1 MSIEGI
7 LKKALTIG
15 LLISLALFA
24 LSLSM
29 SVMKLSV
36 LSNYFS
42 LFATLTL
49 LVTPLCGLIAIA
61 VGLARSG
68 DYKGLLTV
76 MIVVIIISITLLI
89 ASLGSH

>member
-1 MSIEGI
+1 MSIENI

-24 LSLSM
+24 LSLTM
-29 SVMKLSV
+29 SVMELSV

-76 MIVVIIISITLLI
+76 MIVAIIISITLLI
-89 ASLGSH
+89 ALLGSH